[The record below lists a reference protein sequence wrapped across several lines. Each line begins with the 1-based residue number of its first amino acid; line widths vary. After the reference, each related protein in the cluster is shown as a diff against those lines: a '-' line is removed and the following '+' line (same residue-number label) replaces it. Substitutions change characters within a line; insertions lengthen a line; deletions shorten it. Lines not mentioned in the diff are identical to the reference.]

1 MIIDSHCHAGKGDG
15 LTGPWD
21 TDAPLSAYLSRARRC
36 GIDRTVLL
44 PAFTSDYRTAN
55 AAIGALVRRHP
66 TGFFGYAMVDA
77 ARDAGRISILVSEAV
92 TGWGACGIKVHRHD
106 GRITREVMDVARR
119 FRLPVLYDVMGD
131 ASGIE
136 LLAGQYPDVSIIVPH
151 LGSFADDWRAHLAV
165 TDQLV
170 RHPSVYADT
179 SGVRRFDLLAAA
191 VRRAG
196 PAKILFGTDGPWL
209 HPALE
214 LEKIRALGLPR
225 RQEDLILSGNWLRVT
240 ATARRR
246 PRNPSAG
253 PELDRGGRGG
263 RGERGGRS
271 GRQRTPDG
279 RRRGTAIAGGRPGR
293 RQRGELAE
301 FTADPWA
308 GPQFPGPTPV
318 DEGDL
323 PGHRWPGLPDAAA
336 APVR

>member
-21 TDAPLSAYLSRARRC
+21 TDAPLAAYLSRARRC

-55 AAIGALVRRHP
+55 AAIGSLVRRQP
-66 TGFFGYAMVDA
+66 TRFFGYAMVDA
-77 ARDAGRISILVSEAV
+77 ARDAGRIPLLVSEAV

-106 GRITREVMDVARR
+106 ARMTREVMDVARR

-136 LLAGQYPDVSIIVPH
+136 LLAGQYPDVPIIVPH

-170 RHPSVYADT
+170 RHRNVYADT

-209 HPALE
+209 HPSLE
-214 LEKIRALGLPR
+214 LEKVRALGLPGR
-225 RQEDLILSGNWLRVT
+225 LEDLILSGNWLRLT

-246 PRNPSAG
+246 AITRSAG
-253 PELDRGGRGG
+253 PAVDRDVRAGR
-263 RGERGGRS
+263 R
-271 GRQRTPDG
+271 G
-279 RRRGTAIAGGRPGR
+279 RRRSPDTRRRGAPTAGR
-293 RQRGELAE
+293 RTGPRQQGEVANVI
-301 FTADPWA
+301 ADPWA
-308 GPQFPGPTPV
+308 GPQFPRPLAVGGN
-318 DEGDL
+318 D
-323 PGHRWPGLPDAAA
+323 
-336 APVR
+336 